1 MLRVTTTGIRG
12 RPLRMKQTLREQL
25 QQVIEWLD
33 PSTTCDLELANI
45 QLAYDTLLPWTHQDL
60 PVGGPNTSWQQR
72 LHSQLVTDPSHFAD
86 WLDNQSDLYRCI
98 ILASFLAMQLMTREK
113 DCFSVLQ
120 QSIERSLLVLK
131 ILYNAN
137 NDTQLAE
144 RLLESRY
151 PLLNALFLEPLLP
164 LSHHD
169 RTQLWENSCEPISI
183 NDFLPEEI
191 TSPLLSLPNRK
202 ELLQE
207 EIKLI
212 QMANTTIPNDFVVP
226 DTFIYEPTHQGKVSC
241 VDSLEGTTKRRLRV
255 YSQYGF
261 LALSIKHSSQ
271 PQLFVLQPSTTL
283 THAISDGMFEIHIDN
298 LTFQVNHLQSGLQW
312 ITSIQEA
319 ILATQVAFDLQQ
331 DLINHLECQNG

>member
-1 MLRVTTTGIRG
+1 
-12 RPLRMKQTLREQL
+12 MKQTLREQL
-25 QQVIEWLD
+25 QQAIEWLD

-60 PVGGPNTSWQQR
+60 PVCGPYKSWQQR
-72 LHSQLVTDPSHFAD
+72 LHSQLVTEPSQFAD
-86 WLDNQSDLYRCI
+86 WLDDQSDLYRSI
-98 ILASFLAMQLMTREK
+98 ILASFLALQLMIREEH
-113 DCFSVLQ
+113 CFSILQ
-120 QSIERSLLVLK
+120 QSIEHSLLVLK

-164 LSHHD
+164 LSRDD
-169 RTQLWENSCEPISI
+169 RAQLWENTLEPIAI
-183 NDFLPEEI
+183 DNNLVPDNEI
-191 TSPLLSLPNRK
+191 TNPLLSLPNHK

-212 QMANTTIPNDFVVP
+212 KMANTTIPNNFVIP
-226 DTFIYEPTHQGKVSC
+226 ETFIYEPTHTGKVSC
-241 VDSLEGTTKRRLRV
+241 VDCLEGLTKHRLRA

-261 LALSIKHSSQ
+261 LTLSKKHSSQ
-271 PQLFVLQPSTTL
+271 PLLFVLKPSTTL
-283 THAISDGMFEIHIDN
+283 THAVSEGMFEIHIDN
-298 LTFQVNHLQSGLQW
+298 LTFQVEHLQSGLQW

-319 ILATQVAFDLQQ
+319 IVATQVAFDLQQ
-331 DLINHLECQNG
+331 ELINCMDGL